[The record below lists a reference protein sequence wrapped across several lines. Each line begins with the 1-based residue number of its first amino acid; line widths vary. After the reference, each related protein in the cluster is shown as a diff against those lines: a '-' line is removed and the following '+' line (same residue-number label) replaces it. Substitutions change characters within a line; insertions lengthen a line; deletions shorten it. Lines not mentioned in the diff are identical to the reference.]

1 MNKFKKAGKI
11 GGGSKQEK
19 EMMMRQLVG
28 KVAEKG
34 KQVTGEASGT
44 RAAGRQAAQ
53 VDDRSDVEIKW
64 GIEIR
69 QKALE

>member
-34 KQVTGEASGT
+34 KQATSEASGA

-53 VDDRSDVEIKW
+53 ADDRSDVEIKW